1 MASAASPGD
10 ARPRCTALQNLPLT
24 LLVSDL
30 ALLHCV
36 PLLPPPPLRSPLTR
50 SPDGRRRPRW
60 CPPSLR
66 RSRRRRRLCGCLC
79 HLENDSSRWIRMFG
93 EVHKSD
99 YWLSSKAL

>member
-1 MASAASPGD
+1 MASAAAAAASPGD

-79 HLENDSSRWIRMFG
+79 HLEN
-93 EVHKSD
+93 V
-99 YWLSSKAL
+99 SKIECACIFRFITMDKNVW